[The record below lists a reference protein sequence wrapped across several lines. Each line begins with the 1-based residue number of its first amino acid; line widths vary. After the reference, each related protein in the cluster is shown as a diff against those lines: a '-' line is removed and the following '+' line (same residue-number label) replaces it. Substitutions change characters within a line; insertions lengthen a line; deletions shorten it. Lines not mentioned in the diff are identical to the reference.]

1 MKSRTIEFTQTAAFT
16 GFNGKVSGT
25 SIRPLTQLGAV
36 QFTCRTPIE
45 IKVEQ
50 KETTWKDEVK
60 DWYNEYDIL
69 IWIGAGVVTVILI
82 CCCSCYCWMRCKR
95 REIRRLKEQGEQKQK
110 KLDLYRVKEKE
121 GKDKKDKGKDLDESQ
136 KKLKQ
141 HDSLDAKAQMK
152 DDIILSLQRELTK
165 QKEK

>member
-1 MKSRTIEFTQTAAFT
+1 MKSRTIEFSQTTAFT

-36 QFTCRTPIE
+36 QFTCRTPIASKIE
-45 IKVEQ
+45 E
-50 KETTWKDEVK
+50 KETTWKDDFM

-69 IWIGAGVVTVILI
+69 IWIGVGVVTVVLL

-95 REIRRLKEQGEQKQK
+95 REIRRLKEQGDQKQK
-110 KLDLYRVKEKE
+110 KLDMYRIKEKE
-121 GKDKKDKGKDLDESQ
+121 TKDKREKDATIDDSMRG
-136 KKLKQ
+136 LKQ
-141 HDSLDAKAQMK
+141 KEAVDAKAQMK